1 MIYSPTSR
9 PATRR
14 GPITVSHWGV
24 GRDREMA
31 ERTVSLAGVAAERR
45 DVGARLLVVNDDAGV
60 RETLAAV
67 LRANGHTVQTAGRLW
82 EAAHLLRQAPCDLVL
97 LDLHLNDAEGRD
109 VLQEVRA
116 LAPNAAIIVLTG
128 YATLESAL
136 HALRAGAHDY
146 LVKPTDV
153 EELRFTV
160 ARSLERQ
167 RLEREL
173 ARRVEELE
181 AAHAAVQDFNTRLR
195 AQVEAATQEL
205 QRKVEALDATNRQL
219 QQTQQQHERF
229 VAMVAHELRGP
240 IQLVMSYAQLAT
252 RPDVSREAIGKYAA
266 SIVEY
271 AQNLTRLVD
280 DLQTATR
287 LSTGHFDLRQEQ
299 CDLVVATRELVDQ
312 FRTTVPDRRFSFAGE
327 PDLEPVEVDRARV
340 LQAVRNLLDNA
351 VKYSVDDGAI
361 DVSVSGDEGHVYLSV
376 HDEGA
381 GIPEQDVERIL
392 RPFERGAGSTDVPG
406 SGLGLYITRGIV
418 EAHGGELRVQN
429 GSGPER
435 AKGAVFTLAL
445 PRAAAQP
452 ATDPHA

>member
-1 MIYSPTSR
+1 M
-9 PATRR
+9 
-14 GPITVSHWGV
+14 
-24 GRDREMA
+24 EMV
-31 ERTVSLAGVAAERR
+31 ERTVGLVGRAVERQ
-45 DVGARLLVVNDDAGV
+45 DASARLLVVDDDAGV
-60 RETLAAV
+60 CDTLAAV
-67 LRANGHTVQTAGRLW
+67 LRADGYTVQTAGHLR
-82 EAAHLLRQAPCDLVL
+82 EAVHLLRQGTCDLVL
-97 LDLHLNDAEGRD
+97 LDLHLEDAQGRD
-109 VLQEVRA
+109 VLQELRA
-116 LAPNAAIIVLTG
+116 LAPRAAMIVLTG

-181 AAHAAVQDFNTRLR
+181 VAHAAVQDFNARLR
-195 AQVEAATQEL
+195 AQVEAATSEL
-205 QRKVEALDATNRQL
+205 QHKVEALDATNRQL

-252 RPDVSREAIGKYAA
+252 SPDISREAVGKYAA

-271 AQNLTRLVD
+271 THNLTRLVD

-287 LSTGHFDLRQEQ
+287 LSTGHFDLRREP
-299 CDLVVATRELVDQ
+299 CDLVVAVRELVEQ
-312 FRTTVPDRRFSFAGE
+312 FRTTVPDRRFSFGGD
-327 PDLEPVEVDRARV
+327 PDVGLVAVDRARV

-361 DVSVSGDEGHVYLSV
+361 DISVNGDESHVYLSV
-376 HDEGA
+376 HDQGA
-381 GIPEQDVERIL
+381 GIPEQDIERIL
-392 RPFERGAGSTDVPG
+392 RPFERGAGSTDIPG

-429 GSGPER
+429 GSGPDR
-435 AKGAVFTLAL
+435 ARGAVFTLVL
-445 PRAAAQP
+445 PRVTAQP
-452 ATDPHA
+452 PSEPDA